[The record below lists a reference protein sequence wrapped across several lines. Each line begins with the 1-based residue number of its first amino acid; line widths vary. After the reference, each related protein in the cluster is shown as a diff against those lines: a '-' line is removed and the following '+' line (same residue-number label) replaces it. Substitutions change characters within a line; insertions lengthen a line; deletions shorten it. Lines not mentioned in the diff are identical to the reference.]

1 MKKIIFYLSIILLF
15 TACSNKN
22 ILVKK
27 EFTNSSKKLSTLISK
42 SSKHIDK
49 QEAEEFSKNIILYS
63 SFLAK
68 SYEVNTHPLIHNT
81 LINLNLKE
89 KGLCYH
95 YANDLLKY
103 IKYKNFKSFKFKKIV
118 SNRNDYF
125 EHTALILT
133 RDDISFENSIVLDA
147 WRDAGNL
154 YFSRVKND
162 KKYIWELK

>member
-1 MKKIIFYLSIILLF
+1 MKKIIFYLSIILLL

-22 ILVKK
+22 NLVKNELDKNSK
-27 EFTNSSKKLSTLISK
+27 ELANLIINSSRY
-42 SSKHIDK
+42 IDK
-49 QEAEEFSKNIILYS
+49 QEAKEFSKSIILYS

-68 SYEVNTHPLIHNT
+68 KYEVNTHPLIHNT

-103 IKYKNFKSFKFKKIV
+103 INYKNFKSFNFKKII
-118 SNRNDYF
+118 SKRNEYF

-133 RDDISFENSIVLDA
+133 RKDISFENSIVLDA
-147 WRDAGNL
+147 WRNAGKL
-154 YFSRVKND
+154 YFSKVKND
-162 KKYIWELK
+162 KQYKWELK